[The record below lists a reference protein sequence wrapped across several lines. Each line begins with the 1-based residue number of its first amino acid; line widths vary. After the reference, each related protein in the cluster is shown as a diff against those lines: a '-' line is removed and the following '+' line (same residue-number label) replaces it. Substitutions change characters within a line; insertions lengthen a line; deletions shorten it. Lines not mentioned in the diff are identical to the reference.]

1 MDSKK
6 RIYLDIH
13 ILQTVP
19 PSCVNRDDTGSPKT
33 ARYGGV
39 TRARVSSQA
48 WKRAVRLM
56 FRDMFSKDEVGIRTK
71 RVVELVKEHITAL
84 KPDAEKPEKLAAEA
98 LDNAGVKLSKDKTG
112 TDALFFI
119 SAAQASALAKLAVAG
134 EKATKK
140 KATKKNGNNE
150 NPYQKALKDDPSVD
164 IALFGRM
171 VASDP
176 SLNYDAAA
184 QVAHAISTH
193 EVRNEFDY
201 FTAMDDLAPEDNAGA
216 AHLDTTEFN
225 SCTMYRYATAG
236 IHELAG
242 HLGAEEAVRAAVNF
256 VRAFCL
262 SMPTGKQNSFANR
275 TAPEAAYVAI
285 RKDQP
290 VNLAGAFER
299 PVRSFA
305 GGYEEPSEE
314 ALAAYAQ
321 KTYGTFVEAPKAA
334 FVVGGGEKLDELGRR
349 VSLEGLVKELEAV
362 LGEMLKEN
370 AGD

>member
-56 FRDMFSKDEVGIRTK
+56 FRDMFPEDEIGVRTK
-71 RVVELVKEHITAL
+71 RAVELVKERITAL
-84 KPDAEKPEKLAAEA
+84 KPDADKPEKLAADA
-98 LDNAGVKLSKDKTG
+98 LSNAGVKLAKDNAG
-112 TDALFFI
+112 TDALFFL
-119 SAAQASALAKLAVAG
+119 STAQASALARLSVAG
-134 EKATKK
+134 EKD
-140 KATKKNGNNE
+140 KNA
-150 NPYQKALKDDPSVD
+150 YKQALKDNPSVD

-275 TAPEAAYVAI
+275 TAPEAAYVTI
-285 RKDQP
+285 RGDQP

-314 ALAAYAQ
+314 ALAGYAM

-334 FVVGGGEKLDELGRR
+334 LVVGGGEKLDELGRR
-349 VSLEGLVKELEAV
+349 VSLEGLVKELETV
-362 LGEMLKEN
+362 LGEMLKEG

>member
-13 ILQTVP
+13 ILQTIP

-39 TRARVSSQA
+39 MRARVSSQA

-56 FRDMFSKDEVGIRTK
+56 FRDLFPKDEVGIRTK

-84 KPDAEKPEKLAAEA
+84 KPDADKPEELALKALRDYAKLIPK
-98 LDNAGVKLSKDKTG
+98 NKVV
-112 TDALFFI
+112 TDALLFI
-119 SAAQASALAKLAVAG
+119 SAAQASALAKLAAAG
-134 EKATKK
+134 EKD
-140 KATKKNGNNE
+140 KNA
-150 NPYQKALKDDPSVD
+150 YKQALKNNPSVD
-164 IALFGRM
+164 IVLFGRM
-171 VASDP
+171 LASDP
-176 SLNYDAAA
+176 SLNYDAAS

-225 SCTMYRYATAG
+225 SCTMYRYATVG
-236 IHELAG
+236 LHELAA
-242 HLGAEEAVRAAVNF
+242 HLGAEEAVRAALNF

-285 RKDQP
+285 RGDQP

-299 PVRSFA
+299 PVRSFS

-314 ALAAYAQ
+314 ALAGYAQ
-321 KTYGTFVEAPKAA
+321 KTYGTFVEAPEAA
-334 FVVGGGEKLDELGRR
+334 FVVGGGEKLWELGRR

-362 LGEMLKEN
+362 LCEMLKED

>member
-1 MDSKK
+1 
-6 RIYLDIH
+6 
-13 ILQTVP
+13 
-19 PSCVNRDDTGSPKT
+19 
-33 ARYGGV
+33 
-39 TRARVSSQA
+39 
-48 WKRAVRLM
+48 
-56 FRDMFSKDEVGIRTK
+56 
-71 RVVELVKEHITAL
+71 
-84 KPDAEKPEKLAAEA
+84 
-98 LDNAGVKLSKDKTG
+98 
-112 TDALFFI
+112 
-119 SAAQASALAKLAVAG
+119 
-134 EKATKK
+134 
-140 KATKKNGNNE
+140 
-150 NPYQKALKDDPSVD
+150 
-164 IALFGRM
+164 M

-242 HLGAEEAVRAAVNF
+242 HLGAEEAVRAVVNF

-275 TAPEAAYVAI
+275 TAPEAAYVTI

-305 GGYEEPSEE
+305 GGYEELSEE

-334 FVVGGGEKLDELGRR
+334 FVVGGGEKLDELGHR
-349 VSLEGLVKELEAV
+349 VSLDGLVKELEAV

>member
-13 ILQTVP
+13 ILQTIP
-19 PSCVNRDDTGSPKT
+19 PSCVNRDDTGSLKT

-39 TRARVSSQA
+39 MRARVSSQA

-56 FRDMFSKDEVGIRTK
+56 FRDLFPKDEVGIRTK

-84 KPDAEKPEKLAAEA
+84 KPDADKPEELALKALRDYAKLIPK
-98 LDNAGVKLSKDKTG
+98 NKVV
-112 TDALFFI
+112 TDALLFI
-119 SAAQASALAKLAVAG
+119 SAAQASALAKLAAAG
-134 EKATKK
+134 EKD
-140 KATKKNGNNE
+140 KNA
-150 NPYQKALKDDPSVD
+150 YKQALKNNPSVD
-164 IALFGRM
+164 IVLFGRM
-171 VASDP
+171 LASDP
-176 SLNYDAAA
+176 SLNYDAAS

-225 SCTMYRYATAG
+225 SCTMYRYATVG
-236 IHELAG
+236 LHELAA
-242 HLGAEEAVRAAVNF
+242 HLGAEEAVRAALNF

-285 RKDQP
+285 RGDQP

-299 PVRSFA
+299 PVRSFS

-314 ALAAYAQ
+314 ALAGYAQ
-321 KTYGTFVEAPKAA
+321 KTYGTFVEAPEAA
-334 FVVGGGEKLDELGRR
+334 FVVGGGEKLWELGRR

-362 LGEMLKEN
+362 LCEMLKED

>member
-48 WKRAVRLM
+48 WKRAIRLM
-56 FRDMFSKDEVGIRTK
+56 FHDMFSKDEVGIRTK
-71 RVVELVKEHITAL
+71 RVVELVKERITAL
-84 KPDAEKPEKLAAEA
+84 KPDAEKPEKLAADA
-98 LDNAGVKLSKDKTG
+98 LSNAGVKLAKDNAG
-112 TDALFFI
+112 TDALFFL
-119 SAAQASALAKLAVAG
+119 SAAQASALARLAVAG
-134 EKATKK
+134 END
-140 KATKKNGNNE
+140 KNA
-150 NPYQKALKDDPSVD
+150 YKQALKDNPSVD

-275 TAPEAAYVAI
+275 TAPEAAYVTI
-285 RKDQP
+285 RGDQP

-334 FVVGGGEKLDELGRR
+334 FVVGGGEKLRELGHR
-349 VSLEGLVKELEAV
+349 VSLDGLVKELEAV

>member
-56 FRDMFSKDEVGIRTK
+56 FRDMYSKDEVGVRTK
-71 RVVELVKEHITAL
+71 RAVELVKEYITAL
-84 KPDAEKPEKLAAEA
+84 KPDADKPEKLAADA
-98 LDNAGVKLSKDKTG
+98 LTNAGVKLSKDNAG
-112 TDALFFI
+112 TDALFFM
-119 SAAQASALAKLAVAG
+119 SAAQASALAKLAAAG
-134 EKATKK
+134 EKD
-140 KATKKNGNNE
+140 KNA
-150 NPYQKALKDDPSVD
+150 YKQALKDSPSVD

-193 EVRNEFDY
+193 EARNEFDY

-225 SCTMYRYATAG
+225 SCTMYRYATVG
-236 IHELAG
+236 LHELAA
-242 HLGAEEAVRAAVNF
+242 HLGAEGAVRAALNF

-275 TAPEAAYVAI
+275 TAPEAAYVTI
-285 RKDQP
+285 RGDQP

-299 PVRSFA
+299 PVRSFS

-314 ALAAYAQ
+314 ALACYAL
-321 KTYGTFVEAPKAA
+321 KTYGTFVEAPEAA
-334 FVVGGGEKLDELGRR
+334 FVVGGGEKLWELGRR

-362 LGEMLKEN
+362 LCEMLKED

>member
-56 FRDMFSKDEVGIRTK
+56 FRDMFPKDEVGIRTK
-71 RVVELVKEHITAL
+71 RAVELVKERITAL
-84 KPDAEKPEKLAAEA
+84 KPDAEKPEKLAADA
-98 LDNAGVKLSKDKTG
+98 LSNAGVKLAKDNAG
-112 TDALFFI
+112 TDALFFL

-134 EKATKK
+134 END
-140 KATKKNGNNE
+140 KNA
-150 NPYQKALKDDPSVD
+150 YKQALKDNPSVD

-275 TAPEAAYVAI
+275 TAPEAAYVTI
-285 RKDQP
+285 RGDQP

-314 ALAAYAQ
+314 ALAGYAM

-349 VSLEGLVKELEAV
+349 VSLEGLVKELETV

>member
-71 RVVELVKEHITAL
+71 RVVELVKERITAL
-84 KPDAEKPEKLAAEA
+84 KPDAEKPEKLAADA
-98 LDNAGVKLSKDKTG
+98 LSNAGVKLAKDNAG
-112 TDALFFI
+112 TDALFFL
-119 SAAQASALAKLAVAG
+119 SAAQASALARLAVAG
-134 EKATKK
+134 END
-140 KATKKNGNNE
+140 KNA
-150 NPYQKALKDDPSVD
+150 YKQALKDNPSVD

-275 TAPEAAYVAI
+275 TAPEAAYVTI
-285 RKDQP
+285 RGDQP

-349 VSLEGLVKELEAV
+349 VSLDGLVKELEAV

>member
-71 RVVELVKEHITAL
+71 RVVELVKERITAL
-84 KPDAEKPEKLAAEA
+84 KPDAEKPEKLAADA
-98 LDNAGVKLSKDKTG
+98 LSNAGVKLAKDNAG
-112 TDALFFI
+112 TDALFFL
-119 SAAQASALAKLAVAG
+119 SAAQASALAKLTVAG
-134 EKATKK
+134 END
-140 KATKKNGNNE
+140 KNA
-150 NPYQKALKDDPSVD
+150 YKQALKDNPSVD

-201 FTAMDDLAPEDNAGA
+201 FTAMDDLAPEDSAGA

-236 IHELAG
+236 IHELAV
-242 HLGAEEAVRAAVNF
+242 HLGDEEAVRAAVNF

-275 TAPEAAYVAI
+275 TAPETAYVAI

-334 FVVGGGEKLDELGRR
+334 FVVGGGEKLRELGHR
-349 VSLEGLVKELEAV
+349 VSLDGLVKELEAV

>member
-71 RVVELVKEHITAL
+71 RVVELVKERITAL
-84 KPDAEKPEKLAAEA
+84 KPDAEKPEKLAADA
-98 LDNAGVKLSKDKTG
+98 LSNAGVKLAKDNAG
-112 TDALFFI
+112 TDALFFL
-119 SAAQASALAKLAVAG
+119 SAAQASALARLAVAG
-134 EKATKK
+134 EKD
-140 KATKKNGNNE
+140 KNA
-150 NPYQKALKDDPSVD
+150 YKQALKDNPSVD

-201 FTAMDDLAPEDNAGA
+201 FTAMDDLAPEDSAGA

-236 IHELAG
+236 IHELAV
-242 HLGAEEAVRAAVNF
+242 HLGDEEAVRAAVNF

-275 TAPEAAYVAI
+275 TAPETAYVAI

>member
-71 RVVELVKEHITAL
+71 RVVELVKERITAL
-84 KPDAEKPEKLAAEA
+84 KPDAEKPEKLAADA
-98 LDNAGVKLSKDKTG
+98 LSNAGVKLAKDNAG
-112 TDALFFI
+112 TDALFFL

-134 EKATKK
+134 END
-140 KATKKNGNNE
+140 KNA
-150 NPYQKALKDDPSVD
+150 YKQALKDNPSVD

-275 TAPEAAYVAI
+275 TAPEAAYVTI

-321 KTYGTFVEAPKAA
+321 KTYGTFVEAPKAT
-334 FVVGGGEKLDELGRR
+334 FVVGGGEKLDELGHR
-349 VSLEGLVKELEAV
+349 VSLDGLVKELEAV

>member
-56 FRDMFSKDEVGIRTK
+56 FRDMFPEDEIGVRTK
-71 RVVELVKEHITAL
+71 QVIELVKEHITAL
-84 KPDAEKPEKLAAEA
+84 KPDADEPEKLARKT
-98 LDNAGVKLSKDKTG
+98 LSNAIKKFDENISDIDT
-112 TDALFFI
+112 LFFL
-119 SAAQASALAKLAVAG
+119 SLAQASALAELAVAG
-134 EKATKK
+134 EKDK
-140 KATKKNGNNE
+140 KAYK
-150 NPYQKALKDDPSVD
+150 QALKDNPSVD

-262 SMPTGKQNSFANR
+262 SIPTGKQNSFANR
-275 TAPEAAYVAI
+275 TAPEAAYVTI
-285 RKDQP
+285 RGDQP

-299 PVRSFA
+299 PVRSFS

-314 ALAAYAQ
+314 ALASYAL

-362 LGEMLKEN
+362 LGEMLKEG

>member
-48 WKRAVRLM
+48 WKRAVRQM
-56 FRDMFSKDEVGIRTK
+56 FRDMFSKDEVGVRTK
-71 RVVELVKEHITAL
+71 HAVELVKKCITAL
-84 KPDAEKPEKLAAEA
+84 KPDADKPEKLAENA
-98 LDNAGVKLSKDKTG
+98 LTNAVKNPKNKKKQATQVPKDTLLFLS
-112 TDALFFI
+112 L
-119 SAAQASALAKLAVAG
+119 AQASALAELAVAG
-134 EKATKK
+134 KK
-140 KATKKNGNNE
+140 DTTAYK
-150 NPYQKALKDDPSVD
+150 QALMDSPSVD
-164 IALFGRM
+164 IVLFGRM
-171 VASDP
+171 LADDP

-216 AHLDTTEFN
+216 AHLGTTEFN
-225 SCTMYRYATAG
+225 SCTMYRYATVG
-236 IHELAG
+236 VHELAG
-242 HLGAEEAVRAAVNF
+242 HLVAEEAVRAALNF

-275 TAPEAAYVAI
+275 TAPEAAYVTI
-285 RKDQP
+285 RGDQP

-299 PVRSFA
+299 PVRSFS

-314 ALAAYAQ
+314 ALAGYAQ
-321 KTYGTFVEAPKAA
+321 KTYGTFVEAPEAA
-334 FVVGGGEKLDELGRR
+334 FVVGGGEKLGELGGR
-349 VSLEGLVKELEAV
+349 VSLEGLVKELGAV
-362 LGEMLKEN
+362 LGEMLKED

>member
-56 FRDMFSKDEVGIRTK
+56 FRDMFPKDEVGIRTK
-71 RVVELVKEHITAL
+71 RAVELVKERITAL
-84 KPDAEKPEKLAAEA
+84 KPDADKPEKLAADA
-98 LDNAGVKLSKDKTG
+98 LSNAGVKLAKDNAG
-112 TDALFFI
+112 TDALFFL

-134 EKATKK
+134 END
-140 KATKKNGNNE
+140 KNA
-150 NPYQKALKDDPSVD
+150 YKQALKDNPSVD

-275 TAPEAAYVAI
+275 TAPEAAYVTI
-285 RKDQP
+285 RGDQP

-334 FVVGGGEKLDELGRR
+334 LVVGGGEKLDELGRR
-349 VSLEGLVKELEAV
+349 VSLEGLVKELETV
-362 LGEMLKEN
+362 LGEMLKEG

>member
-1 MDSKK
+1 MESKK

-56 FRDMFSKDEVGIRTK
+56 FRDMFSKDEIGIRTK
-71 RVVELVKEHITAL
+71 QVIELVKEHITAL
-84 KPDAEKPEKLAAEA
+84 KPDADKPEKLARKA
-98 LDNAGVKLSKDKTG
+98 LSNAIKKFDEDTSDV
-112 TDALFFI
+112 DALFFL
-119 SAAQASALAKLAVAG
+119 SLAQASALAKLVISG
-134 EKATKK
+134 EKDK
-140 KATKKNGNNE
+140 KAYK
-150 NPYQKALKDDPSVD
+150 QALMDSPSVD

-171 VASDP
+171 LAGDS

-184 QVAHAISTH
+184 QVAHAMSTH

-216 AHLDTTEFN
+216 AHLGTTEFN
-225 SCTMYRYATAG
+225 SCTMYRYATVG
-236 IHELAG
+236 VRELAG
-242 HLGAEEAVRAAVNF
+242 HLGAEGAVRAALNF

-285 RKDQP
+285 RGDQP

-299 PVRSFA
+299 PVRSFS

-314 ALAAYAQ
+314 ALAGYAQ
-321 KTYGTFVEAPKAA
+321 KTYGTFVEAPEAA
-334 FVVGGGEKLDELGRR
+334 FVVGGGEKLDGLGRR
-349 VSLEGLVKELEAV
+349 VSLEGLVKELEAR
-362 LGEMLKEN
+362 LGDMLKED

>member
-71 RVVELVKEHITAL
+71 RVVELVKERITAL
-84 KPDAEKPEKLAAEA
+84 KPDAEKPEKLAADA
-98 LDNAGVKLSKDKTG
+98 LSNAGVKLAKDNAG
-112 TDALFFI
+112 TDALFFL
-119 SAAQASALAKLAVAG
+119 SAAQASALARLAVAG
-134 EKATKK
+134 EKD
-140 KATKKNGNNE
+140 KNA
-150 NPYQKALKDDPSVD
+150 YKQALKDNPSVD

-184 QVAHAISTH
+184 QVAHATH

-225 SCTMYRYATAG
+225 SCTMYRYATVG

-242 HLGAEEAVRAAVNF
+242 HLGAEEAVRAVVNF

-275 TAPEAAYVAI
+275 TAPEAAYVTI
-285 RKDQP
+285 RGDQP

-321 KTYGTFVEAPKAA
+321 KTYGTFVEA
-334 FVVGGGEKLDELGRR
+334 
-349 VSLEGLVKELEAV
+349 
-362 LGEMLKEN
+362 
-370 AGD
+370 AGSRWMGSSRNWKPSSAKC

>member
-1 MDSKK
+1 MDGKK

-56 FRDMFSKDEVGIRTK
+56 FRDMFPEDEIGVRTK
-71 RVVELVKEHITAL
+71 QVIELVKEHITAL
-84 KPDAEKPEKLAAEA
+84 KLDADEPKKLARKT
-98 LDNAGVKLSKDKTG
+98 LSNAIKKFDENISDIDT
-112 TDALFFI
+112 LFFL
-119 SAAQASALAKLAVAG
+119 SLAQASALAELAVAG
-134 EKATKK
+134 EKDK
-140 KATKKNGNNE
+140 KAYK
-150 NPYQKALKDDPSVD
+150 QALKDNPSVD

-201 FTAMDDLAPEDNAGA
+201 FTAMDDHAPEDNAGA
-216 AHLDTTEFN
+216 AHLGTTEFN

-242 HLGAEEAVRAAVNF
+242 YVGAEEAVRAAVNF

-275 TAPEAAYVAI
+275 TAPEAAYVTI
-285 RKDQP
+285 RGDQP
-290 VNLAGAFER
+290 VNLASAFER

-334 FVVGGGEKLDELGRR
+334 FVVGGGEKLDELGHR
-349 VSLEGLVKELEAV
+349 VSLDGLVKELEAV

>member
-1 MDSKK
+1 MDSKM

-56 FRDMFSKDEVGIRTK
+56 FRDLFPKDEVGVRTK
-71 RVVELVKEHITAL
+71 RVVELVKEHITGL
-84 KPDAEKPEKLAAEA
+84 RPDADKPEKLAAEA
-98 LDNAGVKLSKDKTG
+98 LKNAGVKLTKDDSG
-112 TDALFFI
+112 TDALLFM

-134 EKATKK
+134 EKD
-140 KATKKNGNNE
+140 KNA
-150 NPYQKALKDDPSVD
+150 YKQALKESPSVD

-171 VASDP
+171 LASDP
-176 SLNYDAAA
+176 SLNYDAAS

-225 SCTMYRYATAG
+225 SCTMYRYATVG
-236 IHELAG
+236 LRELAG
-242 HLGAEEAVRAAVNF
+242 HLGAEEAVRAALNF

-275 TAPEAAYVAI
+275 TAPEAAYITI
-285 RKDQP
+285 RGDQP

-299 PVRSFA
+299 PVRSFSD
-305 GGYEEPSEE
+305 GYEEPSEK
-314 ALAAYAQ
+314 ALVEYAA
-321 KTYGTFVEAPKAA
+321 KTYGIFVEAPEAA
-334 FVVGGGEKLDELGRR
+334 FVVGGGEKLGELGCR
-349 VSLEGLVKELEAV
+349 VSLEGLVKELEAR
-362 LGEMLKEN
+362 LGDMLKED

>member
-1 MDSKK
+1 MNSKK

-71 RVVELVKEHITAL
+71 RVVELVKERITAL
-84 KPDAEKPEKLAAEA
+84 KPDAEKPEKLAADA
-98 LDNAGVKLSKDKTG
+98 LSNAGVKLAKDNAG
-112 TDALFFI
+112 TDALFFL
-119 SAAQASALAKLAVAG
+119 SAAQASALARLAVAG
-134 EKATKK
+134 END
-140 KATKKNGNNE
+140 KNA
-150 NPYQKALKDDPSVD
+150 YKQALKDNPSVD

-275 TAPEAAYVAI
+275 TAPEAAYVTI
-285 RKDQP
+285 RGDQP

-349 VSLEGLVKELEAV
+349 VSLDGLVKELEAV
-362 LGEMLKEN
+362 LGKMLKED

>member
-56 FRDMFSKDEVGIRTK
+56 FRDMFPKDEVGIRTK
-71 RVVELVKEHITAL
+71 RAVELVKERITAL
-84 KPDAEKPEKLAAEA
+84 KPDADKPEKLAADA
-98 LDNAGVKLSKDKTG
+98 LSNAGVKLAKDNAG
-112 TDALFFI
+112 TDALFFL

-134 EKATKK
+134 END
-140 KATKKNGNNE
+140 KNA
-150 NPYQKALKDDPSVD
+150 YKQALKDNPSVD

-275 TAPEAAYVAI
+275 TAPEAAYVTI
-285 RKDQP
+285 RGDQP

-305 GGYEEPSEE
+305 GGYEELSEE

-334 FVVGGGEKLDELGRR
+334 FVVGGGEKLDELGCR
-349 VSLEGLVKELEAV
+349 VSLDGLVKELEAV

>member
-71 RVVELVKEHITAL
+71 RVVELVKERITAL
-84 KPDAEKPEKLAAEA
+84 KPDAEKPEKLAADA
-98 LDNAGVKLSKDKTG
+98 LSNAGVKLAKDNAG
-112 TDALFFI
+112 TDALFFL

-134 EKATKK
+134 END
-140 KATKKNGNNE
+140 KNA
-150 NPYQKALKDDPSVD
+150 YKQALKDNPSVD

-236 IHELAG
+236 IHELAV
-242 HLGAEEAVRAAVNF
+242 HLGDEEAVRAAVNF
-256 VRAFCL
+256 VWAFCL

-275 TAPEAAYVAI
+275 TAPEAAYVTI
-285 RKDQP
+285 RGDQP

-299 PVRSFA
+299 PVRSFS

-314 ALAAYAQ
+314 ALASYAL

-334 FVVGGGEKLDELGRR
+334 FVIGGGEKLDELGRR
-349 VSLEGLVKELEAV
+349 VSLDGLVKELEAV

>member
-56 FRDMFSKDEVGIRTK
+56 FRDMFPEDEIGVRTK
-71 RVVELVKEHITAL
+71 RAVELVKERITAL
-84 KPDAEKPEKLAAEA
+84 KPDAEKPEKLAADA
-98 LDNAGVKLSKDKTG
+98 LSNAGVKLAKDNAG
-112 TDALFFI
+112 TDALFFL
-119 SAAQASALAKLAVAG
+119 SAAQASALARLAVAG
-134 EKATKK
+134 END
-140 KATKKNGNNE
+140 KNA
-150 NPYQKALKDDPSVD
+150 YKQALKDNPSVD

-275 TAPEAAYVAI
+275 TAPEAAYVTI
-285 RKDQP
+285 RGDQP

-314 ALAAYAQ
+314 VLAGYAL

-334 FVVGGGEKLDELGRR
+334 FVVGGGEKLDELGHK
-349 VSLEGLVKELEAV
+349 VSLDGLVKELETV
-362 LGEMLKEN
+362 LGEMLKEG

>member
-56 FRDMFSKDEVGIRTK
+56 FCDMFPKDEVGIRTK
-71 RVVELVKEHITAL
+71 RAVELGRERITAL
-84 KPDAEKPEKLAAEA
+84 KPDADKPVKLAADA
-98 LDNAGVKLSKDKTG
+98 LSNAGVKLAKDNAG
-112 TDALFFI
+112 TDALFFL

-134 EKATKK
+134 END
-140 KATKKNGNNE
+140 KNA
-150 NPYQKALKDDPSVD
+150 YKQALKDNPSVD

-275 TAPEAAYVAI
+275 TAPEAAYVTI
-285 RKDQP
+285 RGDQP

-305 GGYEEPSEE
+305 GGYEELSEE

-334 FVVGGGEKLDELGRR
+334 FVVGGGEKLDELGCR
-349 VSLEGLVKELEAV
+349 VSLDGLVKELEAV

>member
-1 MDSKK
+1 
-6 RIYLDIH
+6 
-13 ILQTVP
+13 
-19 PSCVNRDDTGSPKT
+19 
-33 ARYGGV
+33 
-39 TRARVSSQA
+39 
-48 WKRAVRLM
+48 
-56 FRDMFSKDEVGIRTK
+56 
-71 RVVELVKEHITAL
+71 
-84 KPDAEKPEKLAAEA
+84 
-98 LDNAGVKLSKDKTG
+98 
-112 TDALFFI
+112 
-119 SAAQASALAKLAVAG
+119 
-134 EKATKK
+134 
-140 KATKKNGNNE
+140 
-150 NPYQKALKDDPSVD
+150 
-164 IALFGRM
+164 M

-201 FTAMDDLAPEDNAGA
+201 FTAMDDLAPEDSAGA

-275 TAPEAAYVAI
+275 TAPETAYVAI

-334 FVVGGGEKLDELGRR
+334 FVVGGGEKLDELGHR
-349 VSLEGLVKELEAV
+349 VSLDGLVKELEAV

>member
-48 WKRAVRLM
+48 WKRAVRQM
-56 FRDMFSKDEVGIRTK
+56 FRDMFSKDEVGVRTK
-71 RVVELVKEHITAL
+71 HAVELVKKCITAL
-84 KPDAEKPEKLAAEA
+84 KPDADEPEKLAENA
-98 LDNAGVKLSKDKTG
+98 LTNAVKNPQKKQAAQVPKDTLLFLS
-112 TDALFFI
+112 L
-119 SAAQASALAKLAVAG
+119 AQASALAELAVAR
-134 EKATKK
+134 EKDINAYK
-140 KATKKNGNNE
+140 
-150 NPYQKALKDDPSVD
+150 QALMDSPSVD
-164 IALFGRM
+164 IVLFGRM
-171 VASDP
+171 LADDP

-216 AHLDTTEFN
+216 AHLGTTEFN
-225 SCTMYRYATAG
+225 SCTMYRYATVG
-236 IHELAG
+236 VHELAG
-242 HLGAEEAVRAAVNF
+242 HLVEEEAVRAVLNF

-275 TAPEAAYVAI
+275 TAPEAAYVTI
-285 RKDQP
+285 RGDQP

-299 PVRSFA
+299 PIRSFS

-314 ALAAYAQ
+314 ALAGYAQ
-321 KTYGTFVEAPKAA
+321 KTYGTFVEAPEAA
-334 FVVGGGEKLDELGRR
+334 FVVGGGEKLGELGRR

-362 LGEMLKEN
+362 LGEMLKED

>member
-56 FRDMFSKDEVGIRTK
+56 FRDMFPKDEVGIRTK
-71 RVVELVKEHITAL
+71 RAVELVKERITAL
-84 KPDAEKPEKLAAEA
+84 KPDAEKPEKLAADA
-98 LDNAGVKLSKDKTG
+98 LSNAGVKLAKDNVG
-112 TDALFFI
+112 TDALFFL

-134 EKATKK
+134 END
-140 KATKKNGNNE
+140 KNA
-150 NPYQKALKDDPSVD
+150 YKQALKDNPSVD

-225 SCTMYRYATAG
+225 SCTMYRYAMAG

-275 TAPEAAYVAI
+275 TAPEAAYVTI
-285 RKDQP
+285 RGDQP

-314 ALAAYAQ
+314 ALAGYAM

-349 VSLEGLVKELEAV
+349 VSLEGLVKELETV

>member
-13 ILQTVP
+13 ILQTIP

-39 TRARVSSQA
+39 MRARVSSQA

-56 FRDMFSKDEVGIRTK
+56 FRDLFPKDEVGIRTK

-84 KPDAEKPEKLAAEA
+84 KPDADKPEELALKALRDYAKLIPK
-98 LDNAGVKLSKDKTG
+98 NKVV
-112 TDALFFI
+112 TDALLFI
-119 SAAQASALAKLAVAG
+119 SAAQASALAKLAAAG
-134 EKATKK
+134 EKD
-140 KATKKNGNNE
+140 KNA
-150 NPYQKALKDDPSVD
+150 YKQALKNNPSVD
-164 IALFGRM
+164 IVLFGRM
-171 VASDP
+171 LASDP
-176 SLNYDAAA
+176 SLNYDAAS

-236 IHELAG
+236 IHELAA
-242 HLGAEEAVRAAVNF
+242 HLGAEEAVRAALNF

-285 RKDQP
+285 RGDQP

-314 ALAAYAQ
+314 ALAGYAQ
-321 KTYGTFVEAPKAA
+321 KTYGTFVEAPEAA
-334 FVVGGGEKLDELGRR
+334 FVVGGGEKLWELGRR

-362 LGEMLKEN
+362 LCEMLKED

>member
-84 KPDAEKPEKLAAEA
+84 KPDAEKPEKLAADA
-98 LDNAGVKLSKDKTG
+98 LSNAGVKLAKDNAG
-112 TDALFFI
+112 TDALFFL

-134 EKATKK
+134 END
-140 KATKKNGNNE
+140 KNA
-150 NPYQKALKDDPSVD
+150 YKQALKDNPSVD

-201 FTAMDDLAPEDNAGA
+201 FTAMDDLAPEDNA
-216 AHLDTTEFN
+216 
-225 SCTMYRYATAG
+225 R
-236 IHELAG
+236 
-242 HLGAEEAVRAAVNF
+242 R
-256 VRAFCL
+256 
-262 SMPTGKQNSFANR
+262 R
-275 TAPEAAYVAI
+275 TARARHTWTPPNSTPARCTATRRPASTSWPGTSA
-285 RKDQP
+285 RK
-290 VNLAGAFER
+290 R
-299 PVRSFA
+299 PC
-305 GGYEEPSEE
+305 
-314 ALAAYAQ
+314 
-321 KTYGTFVEAPKAA
+321 APQ
-334 FVVGGGEKLDELGRR
+334 
-349 VSLEGLVKELEAV
+349 
-362 LGEMLKEN
+362 
-370 AGD
+370 

>member
-71 RVVELVKEHITAL
+71 RVVELVKERITAL
-84 KPDAEKPEKLAAEA
+84 KPDAEKPEKLAADA
-98 LDNAGVKLSKDKTG
+98 LSNAGVKLAKDNAG
-112 TDALFFI
+112 TDALFFL

-134 EKATKK
+134 END
-140 KATKKNGNNE
+140 KNA
-150 NPYQKALKDDPSVD
+150 YKQALKDNPSVD

-275 TAPEAAYVAI
+275 TAPEAAYVTI
-285 RKDQP
+285 RGDQP

-299 PVRSFA
+299 PVRSFS

-314 ALAAYAQ
+314 ALASYAL

-334 FVVGGGEKLDELGRR
+334 FVVGGGEKLRELGHR
-349 VSLEGLVKELEAV
+349 VSLDGLVKELEAV

>member
-1 MDSKK
+1 
-6 RIYLDIH
+6 
-13 ILQTVP
+13 
-19 PSCVNRDDTGSPKT
+19 
-33 ARYGGV
+33 
-39 TRARVSSQA
+39 
-48 WKRAVRLM
+48 
-56 FRDMFSKDEVGIRTK
+56 
-71 RVVELVKEHITAL
+71 
-84 KPDAEKPEKLAAEA
+84 
-98 LDNAGVKLSKDKTG
+98 
-112 TDALFFI
+112 
-119 SAAQASALAKLAVAG
+119 
-134 EKATKK
+134 
-140 KATKKNGNNE
+140 
-150 NPYQKALKDDPSVD
+150 
-164 IALFGRM
+164 M

-225 SCTMYRYATAG
+225 SCTMYRYATASV
-236 IHELAG
+236 HELAG

-275 TAPEAAYVAI
+275 TAPEAAYVTI
-285 RKDQP
+285 RGDQP

-299 PVRSFA
+299 PIRSFA
-305 GGYEEPSEE
+305 GGYEELSEE

-349 VSLEGLVKELEAV
+349 VSLDGLVKELEAV